1 MAKVIM
7 TSDEFVRRLEVLA
20 SRPSYYSNKHPYN
33 VCYIHSDG
41 RISADCWNLIKCV
54 LNGYDVNSTKVGYYQ
69 KDLSN
74 TGDVDGKTLVGM
86 CSDVST
92 DFSRLKNGEPRFLYM
107 KGTKVDHAGAF
118 IGERNIG
125 GKIYNV
131 IEVTS
136 SWERKIL
143 YSYVDPEGWRRH
155 YKGAE
160 KNGRWTKHGKMT
172 KWLDYTNTEPVAPV
186 QPSKNLDEVALQVYK
201 GKYGNNPQRKQKL
214 KAEGYTDAEIKT
226 IQKKVDEL
234 AKANTTVPKDDCGIY
249 YTVKS
254 GDTLTA
260 IARRN
265 GTTVLKILQMNPGIK
280 DPNKIYV
287 GQKIRVK

>member
-20 SRPSYYSNKHPYN
+20 SRPSYYSNKYPYN

-41 RISADCWNLIKCV
+41 RISADCWNLIKCI

-69 KDLSN
+69 HDLSN

-172 KWLDYTNTEPVAPV
+172 KWLDYNGAQTSANTANPVANDLKEEIIMPTIKKG
-186 QPSKNLDEVALQVYK
+186 SK
-201 GKYGNNPQRKQKL
+201 GKIVKIWQVIIGVNVDGEFGPITDSKTRVFQKEHGL
-214 KAEGYTDAEIKT
+214 VVDGIVGPKTWKAGFDS
-226 IQKKVDEL
+226 VRS
-234 AKANTTVPKDDCGIY
+234 N
-249 YTVKS
+249 S
-254 GDTLTA
+254 
-260 IARRN
+260 
-265 GTTVLKILQMNPGIK
+265 
-280 DPNKIYV
+280 
-287 GQKIRVK
+287 

>member
-20 SRPSYYSNKHPYN
+20 SRPSYYSNKYPYN
-33 VCYIHSDG
+33 LCYIHSDG
-41 RISADCWNLIKCV
+41 RISADCWNLIKCI
-54 LNGYDVNSTKVGYYQ
+54 LNGYDVNSTKVGNYQ
-69 KDLSN
+69 HDLSN

-86 CSDVST
+86 CSDVSA

-155 YKGAE
+155 YKGAA

-172 KWLDYTNTEPVAPV
+172 KWLDYGNIKPADPKPDIKPIAKEEYNMPTIKRG
-186 QPSKNLDEVALQVYK
+186 SK
-201 GKYGNNPQRKQKL
+201 GKAVKIWQIILGNVTVDGDFGPATEAATRKWQAAHNLAADGIVGPKTW
-214 KAEGYTDAEIKT
+214 KA
-226 IQKKVDEL
+226 
-234 AKANTTVPKDDCGIY
+234 GI
-249 YTVKS
+249 
-254 GDTLTA
+254 DTL
-260 IARRN
+260 
-265 GTTVLKILQMNPGIK
+265 
-280 DPNKIYV
+280 
-287 GQKIRVK
+287 